1 MTGYNA
7 RLAMVGIPTITHD
20 IGTDIWGM
28 TWIIQGYML
37 GSSFIQLIV
46 GRLSDLYGRVKLFNL
61 GIAIFTL
68 GAFLSGISLS
78 PIMLIISR
86 IIQGIG
92 GAFLMSLS
100 VTILTD
106 NIPPNRLG
114 RWLGIN
120 QISWRVGA
128 VVGLTLSGF
137 IIDYLGWRWIF
148 LTQIP
153 IGILTLYWSLR
164 VLREKYSPKEIIK
177 IDWLGFGLFTA
188 SITLLLIALTLLGY
202 GYAEYFRELLIASI
216 IILGIFVYTE
226 LRASNPALDL
236 RIFRVWRFTGGIIA
250 QLLYSI
256 GFGASLT
263 LLSIYL
269 QSIEKY
275 SASETG
281 LLLVPFEIIYLISG
295 VLGGYLSD
303 LVGYEPIT
311 IAGLLISSTGLF
323 MFSRISDVRSILLG
337 EVVFGLGTGLFV
349 SPNTSSI
356 MTSVPPHR
364 RGVASS
370 LRTISFNIGF
380 LASLNIAVLTMTQ
393 HIPYQIASRIIT
405 LSYVSSPQTN
415 VDIIE
420 LEAGIRK
427 SFLLQAV
434 IMLVAV
440 LFSITRIE
448 KKYK

>member
-1 MTGYNA
+1 
-7 RLAMVGIPTITHD
+7 
-20 IGTDIWGM
+20 
-28 TWIIQGYML
+28 
-37 GSSFIQLIV
+37 
-46 GRLSDLYGRVKLFNL
+46 
-61 GIAIFTL
+61 
-68 GAFLSGISLS
+68 
-78 PIMLIISR
+78 
-86 IIQGIG
+86 
-92 GAFLMSLS
+92 
-100 VTILTD
+100 
-106 NIPPNRLG
+106 
-114 RWLGIN
+114 
-120 QISWRVGA
+120 
-128 VVGLTLSGF
+128 
-137 IIDYLGWRWIF
+137 
-148 LTQIP
+148 
-153 IGILTLYWSLR
+153 
-164 VLREKYSPKEIIK
+164 EIIK

-311 IAGLLISSTGLF
+311 IAGLLISSIGLF
-323 MFSRISDVRSILLG
+323 IFSRISDVRSILLG
-337 EVVFGLGTGLFV
+337 EAIFGLGTGLFV